1 MPQVGFSSFQFAL
14 FATRLRSLHEN
25 QVKKVPLSVG
35 LSVRQHA
42 LTFLNLFI
50 QFILLLSHA
59 GNDLAQC
66 QRKRTWERFVI

>member
-1 MPQVGFSSFQFAL
+1 MPQVGFSSFQLAL

-25 QVKKVPLSVG
+25 QVKKVPLSVS

-50 QFILLLSHA
+50 
-59 GNDLAQC
+59 
-66 QRKRTWERFVI
+66 